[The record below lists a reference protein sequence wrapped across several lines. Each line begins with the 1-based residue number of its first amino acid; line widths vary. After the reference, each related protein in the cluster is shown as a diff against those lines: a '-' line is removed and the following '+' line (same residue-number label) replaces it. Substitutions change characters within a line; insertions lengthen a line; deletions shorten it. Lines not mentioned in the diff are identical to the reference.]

1 MHVALHLDSI
11 YNDLGVDKNLGTCPT
26 FQIVTSCRINK
37 PKRIKKWSFRYMPD
51 NSNRHL
57 VAELTSPNGLKNGV
71 FGEDNSLDVIIYEN
85 SNITLGQ

>member
-1 MHVALHLDSI
+1 
-11 YNDLGVDKNLGTCPT
+11 
-26 FQIVTSCRINK
+26 
-37 PKRIKKWSFRYMPD
+37 MPD

-85 SNITLGQ
+85 SNITLSTAELYSKNRELI

>member
-1 MHVALHLDSI
+1 
-11 YNDLGVDKNLGTCPT
+11 
-26 FQIVTSCRINK
+26 
-37 PKRIKKWSFRYMPD
+37 MPD

-85 SNITLGQ
+85 SNITLSTAELYSKNRELSTTSGIDKP